1 MIERQ
6 PEERRQPVA
15 QLPIHER
22 RIADLGVRAYAS
34 LASPAS
40 ILRLFRAEAGRAIA
54 LSRRLPQEQAS
65 RIVTIRRFPGIEDS
79 SRHWSVYM
87 TLDHL
92 VMVNTAITALIH
104 AICADGEYG
113 VEIELEDVWPHADAG
128 PDRVQALGAAVDR
141 YSRLIAR
148 LGFLRSR
155 ECYPHPWFGPLTARQ
170 WHALAAIHNRT
181 HRIQIEK
188 IVRRLN

>member
-1 MIERQ
+1 MIPRA
-6 PEERRQPVA
+6 PDDLKRSVVGIPV
-15 QLPIHER
+15 HER
-22 RIADLGVRAYAS
+22 WVADLGIRGYAS
-34 LASPAS
+34 FASPAS
-40 ILRLFRAEAGRAIA
+40 ILRLFRAEAGRAIV
-54 LSRRLPQEQAS
+54 LSRRLPREQAS

-92 VMVNTAITALIH
+92 AMVNTAITALLH
-104 AICADGEYG
+104 AMCSGCDH
-113 VEIELEDVWPHADAG
+113 EIEIQNEDVWPHADVG
-128 PDRVQALGAAVDR
+128 SDRIQALGATVER
-141 YSRLIAR
+141 YSRLIER
-148 LGFLRSR
+148 LGPLNARAR
-155 ECYPHPWFGPLTARQ
+155 HPHPWFGPLTARQ